1 MNFNLCTTPVQ
12 SSIKILQTE
21 LGLFEG
27 QKWDHCLGRPSPL
40 IIFTVPLLLLS
51 WVRGGGS
58 YVLFHW
64 EGDFKDRGIEEWG

>member
-40 IIFTVPLLLLS
+40 IKGCMSSEIEM
-51 WVRGGGS
+51 GGG
-58 YVLFHW
+58 
-64 EGDFKDRGIEEWG
+64 GIQGEQQPKSFIYFMDSV

>member
-40 IIFTVPLLLLS
+40 KSRTPFLQATGVC
-51 WVRGGGS
+51 
-58 YVLFHW
+58 VLFTG
-64 EGDFKDRGIEEWG
+64 ES